1 MVFGQNLEIVKNFTL
16 EMVMKQS
23 NKQLRLIQ
31 EPIDLDRLLFMSKNI
46 F

>member
-1 MVFGQNLEIVKNFTL
+1 MVFGQNLGIVKNFTL

-23 NKQLRLIQ
+23 NKLRLIP